1 MKVSILVPIYKVEKF
16 FSKCLESLLSQTYP
30 HIEYVFVNDCT
41 PDNSMDVLHNI
52 MERYPQRANMVRIIN
67 NATNSGIAIVR
78 NILLENATG
87 DYILFVDSDDWIDL
101 DMLERMY
108 GVAIKENS
116 DIVICD
122 MIDYYEDGTRKF
134 LNCTKFNSIYNVTP
148 SASNKIFRKSF
159 INNVRFLNGLWYEDF
174 NFTTKL
180 LFNNP
185 KISTISNLYYNCHS
199 RKDSTMNNN
208 NSKKNLDIITIIE
221 DLKQYAKQNNLYDDN
236 IIKYLIFDHI
246 LITTINRVER
256 QKNLEKSDV
265 IKKLRSYCKQNLK
278 NYKKQPFYLFF
289 VRSRP

>member
-1 MKVSILVPIYKVEKF
+1 
-16 FSKCLESLLSQTYP
+16 
-30 HIEYVFVNDCT
+30 
-41 PDNSMDVLHNI
+41 
-52 MERYPQRANMVRIIN
+52 
-67 NATNSGIAIVR
+67 
-78 NILLENATG
+78 
-87 DYILFVDSDDWIDL
+87 
-101 DMLERMY
+101 MLERMY

-265 IKKLRSYCKQNLK
+265 IKKLRSYCNQNLK
-278 NYKKQPFYLFF
+278 NYKKQPFYKNVAKPRKMVANLNYIGLHK
-289 VRSRP
+289 VSSILIKLKSKLRKITTVIYK